1 MKNESSYTFK
11 KANELEIGK
20 LTEISIA
27 AFHTDYLVGGDELD
41 GPPGYDD
48 INWHFDMQK
57 GGHLYTFQVD
67 NKIIGGA
74 VIFIDKSSIY
84 IGRIFVDPLYHRQ
97 GYGVAIMNAI
107 ESLDNTIDSFYLDTP
122 IKNIRTNAFYKKLGY
137 IETSRDAEC
146 VNYKKI
152 RLP

>member
-1 MKNESSYTFK
+1 MENKSNCIFR
-11 KANELEIGK
+11 KANEQEVAK
-20 LTEISIA
+20 LTELSIA

-48 INWHFDMQK
+48 KRWHFDMQK
-57 GGHLYTFQVD
+57 GGHLYTFLVD

-74 VIFIDKSSIY
+74 VIFIDKNSIY

-97 GYGVAIMNAI
+97 GYGVAIMEAI
-107 ESLDNTIDSFYLDTP
+107 ESLDNTISSFHLDTP

-137 IETSRDAEC
+137 IETSRDTEC

-152 RLP
+152 K